1 MKVTTTMKLRSG
13 CLMVS
18 NMGVCQ
24 PTEYDVISSGIVGN
38 FNFIQDRYPRDFI
51 LQNRIRSFALLCLR
65 LGALIGSDKD
75 YLDKFNE
82 VIRRDN

>member
-1 MKVTTTMKLRSG
+1 
-13 CLMVS
+13 
-18 NMGVCQ
+18 MGVFK
-24 PTEYDVISSGIVGN
+24 PTEYDVVVGGVIGN
-38 FNFIQDRYPRDFI
+38 FTFIQDRYPRDFI